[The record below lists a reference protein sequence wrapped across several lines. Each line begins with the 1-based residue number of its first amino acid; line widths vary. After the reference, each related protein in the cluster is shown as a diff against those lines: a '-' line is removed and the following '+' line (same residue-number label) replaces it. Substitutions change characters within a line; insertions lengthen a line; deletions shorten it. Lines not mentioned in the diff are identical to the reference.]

1 MKKYKI
7 DKHMELGL
15 YRQPDINFQGPK
27 SKGTSRGM
35 YVKILVAV
43 YNDGKI
49 QLTSTTASH
58 MSSIFQVNFVFFQP

>member
-49 QLTSTTASH
+49 QPTSTTASH